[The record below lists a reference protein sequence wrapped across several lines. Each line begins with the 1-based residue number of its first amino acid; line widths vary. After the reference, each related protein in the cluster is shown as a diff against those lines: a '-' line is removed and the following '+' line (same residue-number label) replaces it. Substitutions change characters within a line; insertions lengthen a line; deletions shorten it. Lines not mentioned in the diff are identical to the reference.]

1 MRAFRIIGR
10 GPRCG
15 LASQVHPLNPFVY
28 QLGELFCEAAPAEE
42 IVRRF
47 GTPVIAYSAAGLR
60 ANIAAVR
67 EAFTAI
73 DPEIRFPVQSIPS
86 PGVLRVIAAEGCG
99 MAAMSAGELE
109 RAWLSRA
116 PMGKTSFAGV
126 GKTDDDIRA
135 ALDGIYSPL
144 FQAGITVDGRPPY
157 YRGPAGVLVAE
168 SPDEIVRI
176 SAVAA
181 SLRVNA
187 RVAICVNTAIEAP
200 PDDPVP
206 DADAESKFGVS
217 CSEAIDMYRRF
228 EHQPH
233 IALHGLAAHTGQ
245 VTHTVESYAAAVAR
259 LVETATIIRNRGA
272 DIPMLDLG
280 GGLPAIEVSDA
291 TRPLS
296 EYADAIEPLLST
308 VRDAWTETT
317 IIIRPGRAIAASAGI
332 LLLGVRE
339 TRPTEDR
346 LVLICDAGLNPAD
359 RPADID
365 GFRTVWPIAT
375 EPEHEPPAPGVER
388 LDTTGLVW
396 SDIVGPAGRDSDII
410 GRGRLIPRSKAGD
423 RLAVFAAGAD
433 ALHAVQRGGDH
444 PIPAEV
450 LVEGRTLKALRPRA
464 GLVEQ
469 LAPELGPLEK
479 L

>member
-1 MRAFRIIGR
+1 
-10 GPRCG
+10 
-15 LASQVHPLNPFVY
+15 VNPFVY

-67 EAFTAI
+67 AAFAPV
-73 DPEIRFPVQSIPS
+73 DPEIRFPVQSLPS

-99 MAAMSAGELE
+99 MAAMTAGELE

-116 PMGKTSFAGV
+116 PMGKISFAGV

-144 FQAGITVDGRPPY
+144 FQAGVTVDGRPPY
-157 YRGPAGVLVAE
+157 YRGPAGVLIAE
-168 SPDEIVRI
+168 SPDEFARI

-181 SLRVNA
+181 SIRVNA
-187 RVAICVNTAIEAP
+187 RVAISVNTAIEAP

-206 DADAESKFGVS
+206 AADAESKFGVS

-228 EHQPH
+228 EHMPH
-233 IALHGLAAHTGQ
+233 ITLHGLAASTGQ
-245 VTHTVESYAAAVAR
+245 VTHTVESYAAAIGR
-259 LVETATIIRNRGA
+259 LVETATIIRNKGA

-280 GGLPAIEVSDA
+280 GGLPAIGVSES
-291 TRPLS
+291 TSPLA
-296 EYADAIEPLLST
+296 EYAAAIEPLVST
-308 VRDAWTETT
+308 VRDGWTETT
-317 IIIRPGRAIAASAGI
+317 MVIRPGRSITASAGV
-332 LLLGVRE
+332 LLVGVRE

-346 LVLICDAGLNPAD
+346 LVVITDAGLNPAD

-375 EPEHEPPAPGVER
+375 EPEHEPPGPGVER
-388 LDTTGLVW
+388 VDTSGLIW
-396 SDIVGPAGRDSDII
+396 SDIVGPAGRDSDTI
-410 GRGRLIPRSKAGD
+410 GRGRLIPKVHAGD

-433 ALHAVQRGGDH
+433 AMHAVQRGGDH

-450 LVEGRTLKALRPRA
+450 LVEGRTLSPLRPRA